1 MNQVIKQLPMTLSER
16 QRYAGKT
23 RSELIDEVVRLTKE
37 VREKNNEISVLKE
50 KIALYKS
57 IK

>member
-1 MNQVIKQLPMTLSER
+1 MTLSEH
-16 QRYAGKT
+16 QKYTGKT
-23 RSELIDEVVRLTKE
+23 KPELIDEIVRLTKE
-37 VREKNNEISVLKE
+37 VREKNDEISVLKK

>member
-1 MNQVIKQLPMTLSER
+1 MTLSER